1 MPEAALQRN
10 IINIQPIP
18 ETEFCPKIFVI
29 GISINIK
36 DEGQMEQKKWKKALM
51 KYRNITFELI
61 SS

>member
-36 DEGQMEQKKWKKALM
+36 GEGQIEQTNEKS
-51 KYRNITFELI
+51 TGEV
-61 SS
+61 